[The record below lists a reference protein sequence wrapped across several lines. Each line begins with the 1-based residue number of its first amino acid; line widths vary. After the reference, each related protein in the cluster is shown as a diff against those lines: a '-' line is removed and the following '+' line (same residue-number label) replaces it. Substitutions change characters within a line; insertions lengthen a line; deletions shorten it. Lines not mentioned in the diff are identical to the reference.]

1 MLLFMWT
8 VWYSF
13 SLYVT
18 AKELRKL
25 PYMSTRYQQLSFRFF
40 VLQATLV
47 GAAFVFQ
54 YMAVLAEMFD
64 NVRFAVCIHRGYAFH
79 ISLTEW

>member
-1 MLLFMWT
+1 MMLLWMC
-8 VWYSF
+8 WYSV

-40 VLQATLV
+40 ALQVKT
-47 GAAFVFQ
+47 
-54 YMAVLAEMFD
+54 ES
-64 NVRFAVCIHRGYAFH
+64 
-79 ISLTEW
+79 SLSCD